1 MLFVVLVGFCCCR
14 VVLAIIGIPTSL
26 LQNNDEGILDQ
37 GKLQFS
43 VYTVVVQCMHMHC
56 IITVSIAE
64 LQLILILWRGI
75 VFLVF
80 LIAWASPN
88 PPRVAQKNQDERHA
102 ASKLWRLT
110 AAVHPG

>member
-1 MLFVVLVGFCCCR
+1 MVVRSEGLSNSFCGFGWILFCR

-37 GKLQFS
+37 QGKLQFS
-43 VYTVVVQCMHMHC
+43 VDTVVVQCMHMHC

-64 LQLILILWRGI
+64 LQLILISWRGI

-80 LIAWASPN
+80 LMARASPS
-88 PPRVAQKNQDERHA
+88 PPRVAKKSEM
-102 ASKLWRLT
+102 SVT
-110 AAVHPG
+110 P